1 MKGPAHNSDGRLAE
15 INIIPLVDIMLVLLI
30 IFMVAAPMLKEGID
44 IDLPEV
50 SASGVASAQDDVILS
65 VDNNGQIY
73 LNEDPKDKFGMS
85 ALDAKLSE
93 LFKNKTKKELY
104 LKADKGIRY
113 GYVVEVMAACQKAGV
128 ERVGMLTIPPDKQPA
143 TAQ

>member
-1 MKGPAHNSDGRLAE
+1 MKGPSQGSDTRLAE

-30 IFMVAAPMLKEGID
+30 IFMVAAPMMKEGID

-50 SASGVASAQDDVILS
+50 SASGVAASQDDIVLS
-65 VDNNGQIY
+65 IDVDGQIY
-73 LNEDPKDKFGMS
+73 LNEDAKNKFAMG
-85 ALDAKLSE
+85 ALDAKLTE
-93 LFKNKTKKELY
+93 IFKDKPKKELY

-128 ERVGMLTIPPDKQPA
+128 ERVGMITIPPDAKPNS
-143 TAQ
+143 